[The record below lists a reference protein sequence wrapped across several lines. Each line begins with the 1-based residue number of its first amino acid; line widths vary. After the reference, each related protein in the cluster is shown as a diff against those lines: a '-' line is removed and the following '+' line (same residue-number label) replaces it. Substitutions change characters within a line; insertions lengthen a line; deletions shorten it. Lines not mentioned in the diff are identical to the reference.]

1 MIIFGFV
8 EFIKLFLNPCSNKEM
23 TLFMRHFDLKT
34 TIKGCRTVYNPTWS
48 LEILS
53 VNDVW
58 KAEVAQCDLW
68 RSAVTSH
75 CFLSLSLS
83 ESSLRLL
90 LIYRRWRRTG
100 RLSEPQRPSQVQV
113 HQSQTRYTEREG
125 DGDEERQATLAQYN
139 RPLTFPLLSRLLT
152 LKRGALPRN
161 SVSGETTS
169 LRERRRR
176 KKLIDASLHI
186 KNVNSQCIC

>member
-8 EFIKLFLNPCSNKEM
+8 AFIKLFLNPRANKENDSIYEI
-23 TLFMRHFDLKT
+23 FWHET

-48 LEILS
+48 LEKLS
-53 VNDVW
+53 VNNVW

-75 CFLSLSLS
+75 CFLFSA
-83 ESSLRLL
+83 SSHLPALEED
-90 LIYRRWRRTG
+90 G
-100 RLSEPQRPSQVQV
+100 PSLSEPQRPSQVQI

-125 DGDEERQATLAQYN
+125 DGDEGRQATLAQYN

-161 SVSGETTS
+161 PVSGETTS
-169 LRERRRR
+169 PRERRRR

-186 KNVNSQCIC
+186 KNVNSQYIC